1 VGLSGLWHFGRAFV
15 KARRERRGG
24 KREDLLER
32 QRRSFEKFRRH
43 ILPRAQFYRPF
54 AAKPFEELPIVSK
67 ASMLENFAAMNTRGI
82 ALDDALAVALEAEK
96 SRDFAPQIDGLTVGL
111 SSGTSGRRGVFLVSP
126 SERARWAGLLLG
138 RMLGEESLR
147 QISKP
152 WANKLEIA
160 FFLRANS
167 NLYETLESRRLDF
180 SFYDLTR
187 PFAEL
192 AAKLALRR
200 ADILVAPATVLAALA
215 EEQRGRRLGIRP
227 RQVISVA
234 EVLDETDRQ
243 KIEAAFELPV
253 EQIYQ
258 ATEGFLGTSCEKG
271 KIHLHEE
278 EILFEMEWLGEDE
291 KYFHP
296 ILTDLCRET
305 QLVVRYRLD
314 DVLRLAENPC
324 PCGRPTLAIE
334 AVDGRADDIFEMTGQ
349 TGERISIFP
358 DLLRRMMA
366 LAGEGIEDYRLEQRP
381 DGVWA
386 ALRLEHG
393 AEGEAAHDRVEQE
406 WSRLLEGLGCAPSP
420 LQFFPFFESSLDVKK
435 RRIRRVF

>member
-96 SRDFAPQIDGLTVGL
+96 SRDFAPLIDGLTVGL

-126 SERARWAGLLLG
+126 RERARWAGLLLG
-138 RMLGEESLR
+138 RMLGEESLS
-147 QISKP
+147 QIARP

-167 NLYETLESRRLDF
+167 SLYETLESRRLDF

-192 AAKLALRR
+192 AAKLASRR

-215 EEQRGRRLGIRP
+215 EEQRGLRLGIRP

-234 EVLDETDRQ
+234 EVLDEADRR

>member
-1 VGLSGLWHFGRAFV
+1 MGLSRLWHFGRAFV

-24 KREDLLER
+24 RREDLLER
-32 QRRSFEKFRRH
+32 QRRRLEHFRRH
-43 ILPRAQFYRPF
+43 VLPRAAFYRPW
-54 AAKPFEELPIVSK
+54 ASRPFDDLPIVAK
-67 ASMLENFAAMNTRGI
+67 ATMLENFAAMNTRGI
-82 ALDDALAVALEAEK
+82 PLEAALAVALEAEK
-96 SRDFAPQIDGLTVGL
+96 SRDFAPLIEGLTVGL
-111 SSGTSGRRGVFLVSP
+111 SSGTSGRRGVFLVSA

-138 RMLGEESLR
+138 RMLGEEALG
-147 QISKP
+147 QIARP
-152 WANKLEIA
+152 WAKKLEIA

-192 AAKLALRR
+192 ADKLAWRR

-215 EEQRGRRLGIRP
+215 EEQRRGRLALRP

-234 EVLDETDRQ
+234 EVLDERDRE
-243 KIEAAFELPV
+243 KIANAFGRPV

-258 ATEGFLGTSCEKG
+258 ATEGFLGTTCEQG

-278 EILFEMEWLGEDE
+278 EILFEKEWLGGDE

-305 QLVVRYRLD
+305 QLIVRYRLD
-314 DVLRLAENPC
+314 DVLRLADNPC
-324 PCGRPTLAIE
+324 ACGRPTLAIE
-334 AVDGRADDIFEMTGQ
+334 AVDGRADDIFEMIGQ
-349 TGERISIFP
+349 TGEKILIFP

-366 LAGEGIEDYRLEQRP
+366 LAGEGIEDYRLEQRR
-381 DGVWA
+381 DGVWV

-393 AEGEAAHDRVEQE
+393 AEGEAVEERVERE
-406 WSRLLEGLGCAPSP
+406 WSRLLEGFGITPSP
-420 LQFFPFFESSLDVKK
+420 LEFFPFLETPLDRKH
-435 RRIRRVF
+435 RRIRKIS

>member
-126 SERARWAGLLLG
+126 RERARWAGLLLG
-138 RMLGEESLR
+138 RMLGEESLS
-147 QISKP
+147 QIARP

-167 NLYETLESRRLDF
+167 SLYETLESRRLDF

-234 EVLDETDRQ
+234 EVLDEADRR

-278 EILFEMEWLGEDE
+278 EILFEKEWLGEDE

-358 DLLRRMMA
+358 DVLRRMMA

>member
-1 VGLSGLWHFGRAFV
+1 VGLSRLWHFGRAFV
-15 KARRERRGG
+15 KARHERRGG

-32 QRRSFEKFRRH
+32 QRRRLEKFRRQ
-43 ILPRAQFYRPF
+43 ILPRSPFYRPL
-54 AAKPFEELPIVSK
+54 AGKPFEELPIVSK
-67 ASMLENFAAMNTRGI
+67 ASMLENFQAMNTRGI
-82 ALDDALAVALEAEK
+82 ALDAALAVALEAER
-96 SRDFAPQIDGLTVGL
+96 SRDFAPLIDGLTVGL

-126 SERARWAGLLLG
+126 RERARWAGLLLG
-138 RMLGEESLR
+138 RMLGEEPLR
-147 QISKP
+147 QIAKP

-192 AAKLALRR
+192 AAKLASRR

-215 EEQRGRRLGIRP
+215 EEQRSGRLGLRP

-234 EVLDETDRQ
+234 EVLDETDRR
-243 KIEAAFELPV
+243 KIEAAFAKPV

-258 ATEGFLGTSCEKG
+258 ATEGFLGTSCERG

-278 EILFEMEWLGEDE
+278 EILFEKEWLGEDE

-324 PCGRPTLAIE
+324 ACGRPTLAIE
-334 AVDGRADDIFEMTGQ
+334 AVDGRADDIFEVTGQ
-349 TGERISIFP
+349 TAERIRIFP

-366 LAGEGIEDYRLEQRP
+366 LAGDGIEDYRLEQRP
-381 DGVWA
+381 DGVWV
-386 ALRLEHG
+386 ALRLMHG
-393 AEGEAAHDRVEQE
+393 AEGEAVEARVEQE
-406 WSRLLEGLGCAPSP
+406 WSRLLEGLGVAPSP
-420 LQFFPFFESSLDVKK
+420 LQFFPFFESPLEVKK